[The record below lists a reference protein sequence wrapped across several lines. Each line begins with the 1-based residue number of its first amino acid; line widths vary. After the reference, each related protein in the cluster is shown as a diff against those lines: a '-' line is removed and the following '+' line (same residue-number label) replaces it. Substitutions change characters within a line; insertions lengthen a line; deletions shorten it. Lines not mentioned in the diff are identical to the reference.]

1 MSKTII
7 AEGRTTNEA
16 IEKGLKE
23 LGVSRDRV
31 EIKVLE
37 DEKRSFF
44 SILTPRVVKIEMT
57 LKDDIEQKIDK
68 KSSNKVKKEIHI
80 TLENQEKA
88 KKNVEEFLKDFIKNL
103 PEGTNYKVESDE
115 SGLNVALF
123 NDKLG
128 FLIGYRGETLYAL
141 QIILSAV
148 ASKDVDQKIRVIL
161 DIEGYKQ
168 KRQKTLEDLAEK
180 LQEQ

>member
-1 MSKTII
+1 M
-7 AEGRTTNEA
+7 
-16 IEKGLKE
+16 
-23 LGVSRDRV
+23 
-31 EIKVLE
+31 
-37 DEKRSFF
+37 
-44 SILTPRVVKIEMT
+44 
-57 LKDDIEQKIDK
+57 
-68 KSSNKVKKEIHI
+68 
-80 TLENQEKA
+80 
-88 KKNVEEFLKDFIKNL
+88 EEFLKDFIKNL

-180 LQEQ
+180 VARTVIRTRKSVTLEPMQPYERKIIHSKL

>member
-1 MSKTII
+1 M
-7 AEGRTTNEA
+7 
-16 IEKGLKE
+16 
-23 LGVSRDRV
+23 
-31 EIKVLE
+31 
-37 DEKRSFF
+37 
-44 SILTPRVVKIEMT
+44 
-57 LKDDIEQKIDK
+57 
-68 KSSNKVKKEIHI
+68 
-80 TLENQEKA
+80 
-88 KKNVEEFLKDFIKNL
+88 EEFLKDFIKNL

-168 KRQKTLEDLAEK
+168 KDKK
-180 LQEQ
+180 L